1 MNTAAIKAYNEAIV
15 KQERK
20 RVQEILSS
28 HKMPYDFTIDSQGF
42 IQITVVDGDWK
53 HDHIALRN
61 VMREAGYISFGRHIP
76 EDQDNGDDSF
86 TAIYLYR

>member
-1 MNTAAIKAYNEAIV
+1 MNTAAVKAYNEAIE
-15 KQERK
+15 KHLRERI
-20 RVQEILSS
+20 QEILSS
-28 HKMPYDFTIDSQGF
+28 HKMPYDFEIDLQGY
-42 IQITVVDGDWK
+42 IKITVVDGDWK
-53 HDHIALRN
+53 HDHLALQH

>member
-1 MNTAAIKAYNEAIV
+1 MNTAAVKAYNEAIE
-15 KQERK
+15 KHLRERI
-20 RVQEILSS
+20 QEILSS
-28 HKMPYDFTIDSQGF
+28 HKMPYEFTIDSQGF

-53 HDHIALRN
+53 HDHLALQH

-76 EDQDNGDDSF
+76 EDQDNDDDSY